1 MRPFPPSESSGIV
14 WHVHRPLCQGQSAG
28 IYMLVQCGTYLD
40 MEKKNTGDRRGSAN
54 LTKSPRLPKRKSRAM
69 RSLLPDFQIKQRT
82 TAERV
87 MILLVFFSHPQV
99 YAMHM
104 RTFLLTKASLCC
116 VAWLA
121 SKGVAK
127 GSKMNSLAKWQASD
141 QWSEKKFLCSP
152 GLQLTGCT
160 SKSLQNHFHLIRL
173 KGIFHHSHHFWSQIK
188 KVA

>member
-1 MRPFPPSESSGIV
+1 MPGSVCWHLHACAV
-14 WHVHRPLCQGQSAG
+14 WNLLGYG
-28 IYMLVQCGTYLD
+28 
-40 MEKKNTGDRRGSAN
+40 KKKKLQATGGAQQN
-54 LTKSPRLPKRKSRAM
+54 LTTKRKSRAM

-121 SKGVAK
+121 SKGVVK
-127 GSKMNSLAKWQASD
+127 GSKMNSLAK
-141 QWSEKKFLCSP
+141 
-152 GLQLTGCT
+152 
-160 SKSLQNHFHLIRL
+160 
-173 KGIFHHSHHFWSQIK
+173 
-188 KVA
+188 